1 MSVSHGCRS
10 VKLLAQA
17 PWAAAG
23 PSVVGTGAG
32 DNAKELRERFNKSSC
47 CVKAHLLFVTTCCQT
62 VIRAVF
68 AEENYKPILGL
79 QETQS
84 Q

>member
-1 MSVSHGCRS
+1 M
-10 VKLLAQA
+10 KLLAQA
-17 PWAAAG
+17 VRVPRAVAAAG
-23 PSVVGTGAG
+23 PSVVGTGTG
-32 DNAKELRERFNKSSC
+32 DEAKEFQERFNKSSC
-47 CVKAHLLFVTTCCQT
+47 CVKGHLLFVTTCCQM

-68 AEENYKPILGL
+68 AEDNHKPISDL